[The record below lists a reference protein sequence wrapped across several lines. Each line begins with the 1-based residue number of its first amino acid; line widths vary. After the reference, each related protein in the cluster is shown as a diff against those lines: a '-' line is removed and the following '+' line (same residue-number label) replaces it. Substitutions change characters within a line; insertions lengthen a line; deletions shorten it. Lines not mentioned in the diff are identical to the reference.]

1 VNTKPYHR
9 KLYQYI
15 VEEMGQRIVQGIHR
29 AGEVLPTE
37 DQLCET
43 LGVSRGVLREATKL
57 LTQKGL
63 ILTRPR
69 VGMLVLPRE
78 NWNLFDPDVLL
89 WRLQVEDKFA
99 FLKTVTEVRR
109 LIESEATR
117 QAALRA
123 TADEVAEIKM
133 LLTQLQDLL
142 SDDSRYNYE
151 GYLAADIAFHTAILK
166 ACHNELLSQIG
177 STMRTVVHKAR
188 ENDIADIAA
197 QKASLPFHAA
207 IVDGISHQDPDAA
220 YKASQ
225 EMFDNVW
232 QQIIQS

>member
-1 VNTKPYHR
+1 MNTKPYHR

>member
-1 VNTKPYHR
+1 
-9 KLYQYI
+9 
-15 VEEMGQRIVQGIHR
+15 MGQRIVQGIHR

-89 WRLQVEDKFA
+89 WRLQVEDKFV

-123 TADEVAEIKM
+123 TADEVDEIKM

-151 GYLAADIAFHTAILK
+151 DYLAADIAFHTAILK

-177 STMRTVVHKAR
+177 NTMRTVVHKAR
-188 ENDIADIAA
+188 ESDIADIAA
-197 QKASLPFHAA
+197 QKASLSFHVA

-220 YKASQ
+220 YKRPKRCSI
-225 EMFDNVW
+225 MCG
-232 QQIIQS
+232 SK

>member
-1 VNTKPYHR
+1 
-9 KLYQYI
+9 
-15 VEEMGQRIVQGIHR
+15 MGQRIVQGIHR